1 MKNTLKLQNPILI
14 NGKTVSELSYDIDE
28 ITGEL
33 FAEADSKKMAASGSK
48 SGNLSGAAELDYSF
62 HLYLGHAAILAVNP
76 EYDWS
81 DLARIKGHDNMKIM
95 RIGRTFIVGSAASE
109 EDDSEEPTETTEK
122 SSQPQSPTSKKS
134 E

>member
-1 MKNTLKLQNPILI
+1 MKEVLKLKNPILI
-14 NGKTVSELSYDIDE
+14 NGKTVSEITYDIDE

-33 FAEADSKKMAASGSK
+33 FASADSKKMIASGSK
-48 SGNLSGAAELDYSF
+48 TGNLSGAAELDYSF
-62 HLYLGHAAILAVNP
+62 QLYLGYAAIIAVNP

-81 DLARIKGHDNMKIM
+81 DLERIKGRDNMAVM
-95 RIGRTFIVGSAASE
+95 RIGRAFIVGSAASE
-109 EDDSEEPTETTEK
+109 EDDSEEPTEIMEK

>member
-1 MKNTLKLQNPILI
+1 MKEVLKLKNPILI
-14 NGKTVSELSYDIDE
+14 NGKTVSEITYDIDE

-33 FAEADSKKMAASGSK
+33 FASADSKKMIASGSK
-48 SGNLSGAAELDYSF
+48 TGNLSGAAELDYSF
-62 HLYLGHAAILAVNP
+62 QLYLGYAAIIAANP

-81 DLARIKGHDNMKIM
+81 DLERIKGRDNMAVM

-109 EDDSEEPTETTEK
+109 EDDSEEPSEITEK